1 MAAWGLLTCEKIQRQ
16 LIQQA
21 VLRGKI
27 DGQPTRM
34 LLTLYNQEKSR
45 VDFFRRLKAAIPV
58 KFFLIDPLIVS
69 VHELDFRCRTL
80 ISDYLIE
87 TDPQEVGPCDIMVNM
102 C

>member
-34 LLTLYNQEKSR
+34 LLTLYNQEQSR
-45 VDFFRRLKAAIPV
+45 LDFFRRLKAAIPV
-58 KFFLIDPLIVS
+58 NFF
-69 VHELDFRCRTL
+69 F
-80 ISDYLIE
+80 
-87 TDPQEVGPCDIMVNM
+87 N
-102 C
+102 

>member
-1 MAAWGLLTCEKIQRQ
+1 MAAWGHLTCEKIQRQ

-45 VDFFRRLKAAIPV
+45 MDFFRRLKAAIPV
-58 KFFLIDPLIVS
+58 NFF
-69 VHELDFRCRTL
+69 F
-80 ISDYLIE
+80 
-87 TDPQEVGPCDIMVNM
+87 N
-102 C
+102 